1 MATDN
6 NAPGQDTAPVIMP
19 WQQKWEEKPNQA
31 VTVIGE
37 AVDAVKSGFNK
48 LSKGVMPWDREWK
61 EKPRVEAPRALPEP
75 SRGTEVSPRDAFLNK
90 LVGVESGNNPDA
102 KNPNSSATG
111 LGQFTSGT
119 WKDAVKAAG
128 KDYTLADRK
137 DPEKSMEILRH
148 FTGENEK
155 RAVQDLGRQ
164 PTATELYMYHFL
176 GRDAAGEFLKAKP
189 EALATDYVSG
199 AAARSN
205 KNIFYTKGKP
215 NTVAAVMG
223 KFKGKFE

>member
-1 MATDN
+1 MAEPTKPEEKQVLWPWQE
-6 NAPGQDTAPVIMP
+6 PGELKPAQAMPVIENIKNVASQALDNVKNGRWP
-19 WQQKWEEKPNQA
+19 WETI
-31 VTVIGE
+31 VG
-37 AVDAVKSGFNK
+37 
-48 LSKGVMPWDREWK
+48 K

-75 SRGTEVSPRDAFLNK
+75 SRVTPRDDFINK
-90 LVGVESGNNPDA
+90 LVGVESGYNPDA

-111 LGQFTSGT
+111 LGQFTAGT
-119 WKDAVKAAG
+119 WRDAVKAAG